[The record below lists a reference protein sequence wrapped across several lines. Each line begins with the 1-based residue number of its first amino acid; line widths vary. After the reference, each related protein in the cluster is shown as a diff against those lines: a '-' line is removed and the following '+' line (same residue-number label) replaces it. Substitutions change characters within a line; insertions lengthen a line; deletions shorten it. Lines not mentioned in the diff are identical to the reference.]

1 MAEQNALAPIGKIL
15 NLQQNENR
23 FLIDAENGHVEITVL
38 SDQIIRQKI
47 YSGSSFEDKTKGK
60 ILAISEKDLPTAFP
74 APHVSFSDEGSFYQ
88 IATENV
94 SFRIFKD
101 AFRLEAFQPNG
112 KLYFKESAPLS
123 LSAEQSVQ
131 TLEGAEKEY
140 FYGCGVQNGYFS
152 HKGRSVAAELKVSHW
167 NAGSSSNPAP
177 FYVSS
182 NGYGEFRN
190 TFCPGTY
197 DFLDQTTLSQKEGQ
211 LDCFYFFGQSIP
223 KVIDLYTQLTGRPHF
238 IPRWGLLPGD
248 ANCYKETMDALK
260 TAEGYVEHKI
270 PRGWIL
276 PNDGYGCGYTD
287 LKGFVQEAE
296 KLHFHVGLWTENSMD
311 KIKQE
316 VSEFGSRAVKTD
328 VAWVG
333 PGYEFALDGVDLC
346 HNGIEDNSDARS
358 YLWTCCGWAG
368 TQRYSTVWT
377 GDQFGNWE
385 YIRMH
390 IPTYIGSGLSGN
402 PYCGSD
408 VDGIFAGSAET
419 QVRDLQWKCFTPIL
433 IQMSGWAPKN
443 KQAWVWGDPYESYN
457 REYLTL
463 KFRLTPYMYSHAYQS
478 SLDAT
483 PIMRPLFWDFGDDK
497 YLMNKDTQY
506 EYLLGESFLVAPIFE
521 DTDTRDA
528 IYLPGKGQL
537 WIDYMTGDQYEGN
550 QVLNSFHAP
559 LEKLPVFV
567 KSGSIIPM
575 YPAGL
580 YDGDNFPDE
589 SHPLTLDIYPNGEQ
603 TFKLYEDDGYSK
615 EYRNGNFAMT
625 TITAKAPQNQA
636 GTLSVTISAAEGSYK
651 DMPESRMYELAIHTK
666 VAPQSIK
673 VGDNVVNLVSSKA
686 DFDSASG
693 FCGFFDKD
701 MVGGVLFVKTP
712 AVSVRETV
720 AVTVDTV
727 DNCPVPVEV
736 TDSDIP
742 AVPTGLAATEIT
754 DNKIV
759 LAWDAVPAAKWY
771 DLLVDGLVFTH
782 VSNPYTHR
790 ELDFTT
796 DYTYQVRACNT
807 KGHSDWS
814 SPIVCTTLESSLK
827 DALSGED
834 MTVSA
839 TSERPGYESHL
850 AVNGDG
856 ESMWLSVQKDEP
868 DLPCTYTMDFKNAYK
883 INRFDYKSRPKGTR
897 GNITKY
903 NLSVSIDGIHY
914 KTVVKEGTWDD
925 QDEAHVVKFD
935 EEVVQHIK
943 IDALEGLKDSANAI
957 HFIPYKAP
965 GTDIVLPGNYTG
977 GDGLDDNDLTFVRNY
992 MGVFSEDNDWG
1003 YVSKCDINYNGM
1015 VDSYDLAFVASKL
1028 DGGLVAPEEYASGEI
1043 TVSANVSSVKAG
1055 DTFEV
1060 EVNGHN
1066 LKNIYAFHAMINLDT
1081 SLMEHTNCMGKC
1093 KKEVIARSG
1102 EIVNDFVNASTVKA
1116 DENGTKVV
1124 AAFSGKGN
1132 TPLIQ
1137 GDGQLAVF
1145 TLKALKDMDSIPLD
1159 VISTMLVGGKLDIVG
1174 EPIPEPKKEEK
1185 KEDSSAE

>member
-1 MAEQNALAPIGKIL
+1 MDEQSNPKSIGKIQKFKQSG
-15 NLQQNENR
+15 NNFE
-23 FLIDAENGHVEITVL
+23 IETEGGHVIITVL
-38 SDQIIRQKI
+38 SDEVIRQKFYI
-47 YSGSSFEDKTKGK
+47 GDSYDDKTKGK
-60 ILAISEKDLPTAFP
+60 ILVESEEKLSTIFNEPTLLFTEQ
-74 APHVSFSDEGSFYQ
+74 SDCYILKTSKVEFK
-88 IATENV
+88 
-94 SFRIFKD
+94 IFKSP
-101 AFRLEAFQPNG
+101 FYLEAYQPNG
-112 KLYFKESAPLS
+112 TLYFKEDKPLS
-123 LSAEQSVQ
+123 ISESETIQILAGNEN
-131 TLEGAEKEY
+131 EY
-140 FYGCGVQNGYFS
+140 FYGGGVQNGYFS
-152 HKGRSVAAELKVSHW
+152 HKGRSIAAELKVSHW
-167 NAGSSSNPAP
+167 NAGSASNPAP
-177 FYVSS
+177 FYISS

-190 TFCPGTY
+190 TFSPGKY
-197 DFLDQTTLSQKEGQ
+197 EFLDQTTLTQKEGQ
-211 LDCFYFFGQSIP
+211 LDIFYFFGQTIP
-223 KVIDLYTQLTGRPHF
+223 RVLDLYTKLTGRPHL

-287 LKGFVQEAE
+287 LKGFIKEAE

-333 PGYEFALDGVDLC
+333 PGYEFALDGVKTC
-346 HNGIEDNSDARS
+346 HEGIENNCDARS

-443 KQAWVWGDPYESYN
+443 KQAWVWGEPYESYN
-457 REYLTL
+457 RKYLNL
-463 KFRLTPYMYSHAYQS
+463 KFRLTPYMYSYAYQS

-483 PIMRPLFWDFGDDK
+483 PIMRPLFWNYGSEK

-506 EYLLGESFLVAPIFE
+506 EFLLGDSFLIAPIFE
-521 DTDTRDA
+521 ATDTRDA
-528 IYLPGKGQL
+528 IYLPGKDEF
-537 WIDYMTGDQYEGN
+537 WIDYMTGDQYSGG
-550 QVLNSFHAP
+550 QVLNSFYAP

-567 KSGSIIPM
+567 RSGSIIPM
-575 YPAGL
+575 YQAGL
-580 YDGDNFPDE
+580 WDGNNYPDE
-589 SHPLTLDIYPNGEQ
+589 NHPLTLDIYPNGEQ
-603 TFKLYEDDGYSK
+603 TFKLFEDDGFSK
-615 EYRNGNFAMT
+615 EYKTGSFA
-625 TITAKAPQNQA
+625 ITMISAKAPYKKSGKLEIKIDDA
-636 GTLSVTISAAEGSYK
+636 KGSYK
-651 DMPESRMYELAIHTK
+651 GMSESRKYELTIHTK
-666 VAPQSIK
+666 VAPNAVKIN
-673 VGDNVVNLVSSKA
+673 NVDVSLATSKQDY
-686 DFDSASG
+686 DFSTGYSMY
-693 FCGFFDKD
+693 FDKNLA
-701 MVGGVLFVKTP
+701 GGVLFIKTP
-712 AVSVRETV
+712 AISVREAV
-720 AVTVDTV
+720 IVTVDNV
-727 DNCPVPVEV
+727 DNCPILMEIVDSKIPDVPQNLVSKDI
-736 TDSDIP
+736 TDS
-742 AVPTGLAATEIT
+742 
-754 DNKIV
+754 KIV
-759 LAWDAVPAAKWY
+759 LGFDNVNDARWY
-771 DLLVDGLVFTH
+771 DLMIDGLLFTH

-796 DYTYQVRACNT
+796 DYTYQIRACNT
-807 KGHSDWS
+807 KGCSEWS
-814 SPIVCTTLESSLK
+814 SPVTFTTLESSLK
-827 DALSGED
+827 DAVSGED

-883 INRFDYKSRPKGTR
+883 INRFDYKSRTKGTR

-903 NLSVSIDGIHY
+903 NLAVSIDGIHY
-914 KTVVKEGTWDD
+914 KTIVKEGIWED
-925 QDEAHVVKFD
+925 QDEPHIVTFN
-935 EEVVQHIK
+935 EELVQHIK
-943 IDALEGLKDSANAI
+943 IDCLEGLKDSANAI
-957 HFIPYKAP
+957 HFIPYKAS
-965 GTDIVLPGNYTG
+965 GTDIVIPGNYTG
-977 GDGLDDNDLTFVRNY
+977 GDSIDDNDLTFVKNY
-992 MGVFSEDNDWG
+992 MGVFKEDNDWG

-1015 VDSYDLAFVASKL
+1015 IDCYDLAFVSSKL
-1028 DGGLVAPEEYASGEI
+1028 DGGLVAPEEYAAGEI
-1043 TVSANVSSVKAG
+1043 EVKTNISGVKAG

-1060 EVNGHN
+1060 KVIGHN
-1066 LKNIYAFHAMINLDT
+1066 LKNIYAFHAVVNLDT
-1081 SLMEHTNCMGKC
+1081 ALMEHTNCMGKC

-1102 EIVNDFVNASTVKA
+1102 ELVNEFVNASAVKS

-1132 TPLIQ
+1132 TPLLN
-1137 GDGQLAVF
+1137 GDGELAVF

-1159 VISTMLVGGKLDIVG
+1159 IISTMLVGGKLDIVG
-1174 EPIPEPKKEEK
+1174 EPIPEPKPEK
-1185 KEDSSAE
+1185 KED